1 MAEDLVEGWT
11 EPVDAT
17 LIADGSP
24 FNGTGVTASLLLRDR
39 LGAEVDVTGKV
50 AWISAAAGTI
60 RYSPAVDDLKES
72 GSPYSAR
79 WKVTAGG
86 KDAYF
91 PNKEADVWTVRR

>member
-17 LIADGSP
+17 LFADKVAID
-24 FNGTGVTASLLLRDR
+24 GTGLTPGLLLRDR

-79 WKVTAGG
+79 WRVTASG